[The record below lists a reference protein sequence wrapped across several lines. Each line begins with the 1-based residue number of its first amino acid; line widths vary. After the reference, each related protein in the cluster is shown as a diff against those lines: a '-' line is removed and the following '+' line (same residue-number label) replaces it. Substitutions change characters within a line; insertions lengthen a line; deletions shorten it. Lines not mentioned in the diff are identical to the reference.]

1 MGVRDAAMRERVIY
15 HADINNCYASIE
27 ILHHPRLRGHPVAV
41 GGDVEA
47 RHGIILAKNYEAK
60 DFGIQ
65 VGNTLWEA
73 RQKCPEL
80 LIVPP
85 TYDLYQRVSRD
96 FKAILGEY
104 TDQMESFGLD
114 EQWMDVTHSLSI
126 FSDSAEK
133 LANEIRE
140 RVYREIGVTIS
151 IGVANNKIFAKLGS
165 DYKKPNA
172 CTAITKENYKDIV
185 WPLPAG
191 DLLGVGP
198 ATQKKLYSR
207 GVKTIGDI
215 ARLEPQTLQ
224 SWFGK
229 WGLILSAFSN
239 GYDTSPVDASQSAK
253 NISVGNSTTTPRD
266 LIDESDC
273 HVVFLNLAESVAE
286 RVRLLGFKGKTVE
299 ISLRDN
305 ALQSITRQRTLS
317 QPTNLAIEMTKT
329 AMGLLREHYKW
340 EKPLRSIGIRA
351 TNFVSDDGIHQLSLF
366 DDGKRE
372 RMEMIE
378 RTIDNI
384 RHRFGHY
391 AIGRGAL
398 MSDKSLG
405 WINPIGDHTIHPVGY
420 F

>member
-1 MGVRDAAMRERVIY
+1 MRERVIF
-15 HADINNCYASIE
+15 HADLNNCYASIE

-41 GGDVEA
+41 GGDAEA

-60 DFGIQ
+60 AFNIQ

-73 RQKCPEL
+73 KQKCPDL

-85 TYDLYQRVSRD
+85 TYSLYQRVSRD
-96 FKAILGEY
+96 FKAILAEY
-104 TDQMESFGLD
+104 SDISESFGLD
-114 EQWMDVTHSLSI
+114 EEWVDVSHSLSL

-140 RVYREIGVTIS
+140 RVHREIGVTVS
-151 IGVANNKIFAKLGS
+151 IGVSFNKIFAKIGS

-172 CTAITKENYKDIV
+172 CTCITKDNFKQIV

-198 ATQKKLYSR
+198 ATQKKLYAR
-207 GVKTIGDI
+207 GIHTIGALAALD
-215 ARLEPQTLQ
+215 PKTLQ

-239 GYDTSPVDASQSAK
+239 GYDNSPVNSSNSAK
-253 NISVGNSTTTPRD
+253 NVSVGNSTTTPRD
-266 LIDESDC
+266 LINEDDC
-273 HVVFLNLAESVAE
+273 HIVFLNLAESVAE
-286 RVRLLGFKGKTVE
+286 RVRLLGMKGKTVE

-305 ALQSITRQRTLS
+305 GLNSITRQRTLAM
-317 QPTNLAIEMTKT
+317 PTNLAIEMTQT
-329 AMGLLREHYKW
+329 AMKLLRDNYRW

-351 TNFVSDDGIHQLSLF
+351 TNFVVEDGCQQLSLF
-366 DDGKRE
+366 DDDRRQ
-372 RMEMIE
+372 RMETIE
-378 RTIDNI
+378 RAVDDI

-391 AIGRGAL
+391 AIGRGSL
-398 MSDKSLG
+398 MADKTLG
-405 WINPIGDHTIHPVGY
+405 WINPIADHTIHPVGY